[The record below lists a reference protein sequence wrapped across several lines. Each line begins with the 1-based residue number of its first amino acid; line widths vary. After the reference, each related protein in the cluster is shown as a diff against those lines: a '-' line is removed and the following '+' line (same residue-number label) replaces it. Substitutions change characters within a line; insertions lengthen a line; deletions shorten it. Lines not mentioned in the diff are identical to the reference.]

1 MLTLTTKYTEN
12 MMKFK
17 IKNFSSIM
25 FAKDI
30 EDLMLKLSNEFT
42 SLDVAVHCILD
53 TGIKKVSFIS
63 IDANGCAVNSYAERT
78 PFDFSQLK
86 SDAQNNYPE
95 QEINANQRL
104 HS

>member
-1 MLTLTTKYTEN
+1 MLTLTTKHTEN

-30 EDLMLKLSNEFT
+30 EDLMLKLSTEFKN
-42 SLDVAVHCILD
+42 LDVAVHCILG
-53 TGIKKVSFIS
+53 TGMKKVSFIS

-78 PFDFSQLK
+78 PFDFEQLK
-86 SDAQNNYPE
+86 SDAQNNYSVE
-95 QEINANQRL
+95 ET
-104 HS
+104 